1 MSDLVDYE
9 PSGRQ
14 VAPPTHGMGKEPLRG
29 GSGPPGSASSVQHG
43 AVRPRV
49 VIIGGGFGGV
59 FAARRLRRANV
70 DVTLLDR
77 QTSNLFQPLLYQCA
91 TGILSEGQITLP
103 LRTMMRRFRNA
114 RVVLGEA
121 VRIDPTTRIITA
133 ARPDNSAF
141 ELEYDY
147 LIVAVGMRQSY
158 FGHDEFA
165 QFAPG
170 MKTLEDALAIRRRVY
185 GAFEFAETL
194 HTPEERA
201 EWLTFAV
208 AGAGPTGVELAGQI
222 RELATRTIAREFHAI
237 HPSEARVLLFDGL
250 DAPLTTFGPVLS
262 AKAARRLDKLGVESN
277 MGVLVTNVDS
287 TGLVTK
293 SKSGEATRHA
303 ARTVLWTAG
312 VEAVDFVHT
321 LAHALGVEQDRQGR
335 IAVNPDL
342 TVPGHDN
349 IWVIGDVM
357 SLNALPGVAEV
368 ALQGGLH
375 VGAQIRR
382 RVAGQPHNPEVFK
395 YRDFGNAAYICRFHA
410 VIKAGPIKLSGFAG
424 WVMWAL
430 IHLTFLSGIRNRFGT
445 FLTWT
450 LALARGKRH
459 ERAILPGDPR
469 PVVQTLTDPTSPT
482 SPVTGAKLS

>member
-1 MSDLVDYE
+1 MSDPVDYE
-9 PSGRQ
+9 PGGRE
-14 VAPPTHGMGKEPLRG
+14 AGSPTHGTGKDPLYG
-29 GSGPPGSASSVQHG
+29 GSDSRSLTSAVQHG
-43 AVRPRV
+43 VARPRV

-91 TGILSEGQITLP
+91 TGLLSEGQITLP
-103 LRTMMRRFRNA
+103 LRTMIRRFRNA

-121 VRIDPTTRIITA
+121 MYVDPTTRIVTA
-133 ARPDNSAF
+133 ARPDESVF
-141 ELEYDY
+141 ELEYDH
-147 LIVAVGMRQSY
+147 LVVAVGMRQSY

-170 MKTLEDALAIRRRVY
+170 MKTLDDALAIRRRIY
-185 GAFEFAETL
+185 GAFEIAETL
-194 HTPEERA
+194 QTPEERA

-222 RELATRTIAREFHAI
+222 RELATRTIAREFHTI

-277 MGVLVTNVDS
+277 MGVLVTKVDA

-293 SKSGEATRHA
+293 SKAGSATRHA

-321 LAHALGVEQDRQGR
+321 LAQALGVEQDRQGR

-349 IWVIGDVM
+349 IWVIGDIM
-357 SLNALPGVAEV
+357 SLNDLPGVAEV

-375 VGAQIRR
+375 VGGQIHRQ
-382 RVAGQPHNPEVFK
+382 VAGKPRDSEVFK
-395 YRDFGNAAYICRFHA
+395 YRDLGNAAYICRFDA
-410 VIKAGPIKLSGFAG
+410 VIKAGPIKLSGFTG

-445 FLTWT
+445 FLTWI
-450 LALARGKRH
+450 LALARGKRR
-459 ERAILPGDPR
+459 ERAILPSDPR
-469 PVVQTLTDPTSPT
+469 PVVQASIDPT
-482 SPVTGAKLS
+482 SPVTGTNLS